1 MKRVNCLLRVSSRQQ
16 LRGDDIPV
24 QRSECRNYIDSH
36 EDWYFQKEYVEKAVS
51 GFKTALKDR
60 DILQEILADAKS
72 ESFDVLL
79 VYMSDRIGRKEDESP
94 FFVTTLNKLG
104 IEVWSVKEGQIKTQE
119 HIDKLLNYIRF
130 WQAEGESR
138 KTGARVKDAQETFV
152 RAGKFVGGYAP
163 FGYRL
168 EYSGAI
174 SNHGRA
180 LKKLV
185 VNEEQ
190 IPIIEKIYDYAVR
203 FQYGDLKIA
212 KALNEEKIPAPK
224 DIWKAGTIARILQ
237 NPVYMGYLA
246 YNRRKRNEK
255 NGRLERIPME
265 QWILSNL
272 PNPELVI
279 VPETIWWQAQKLR
292 EARRATC
299 QTGTERGTNR
309 QAGTERRATCQAGT
323 ERETNRQTGTETA
336 IPRITAAGQLTLL
349 GLVYCG
355 SCGGRLTNG
364 SKYNYWTTRAG
375 EKRKSYVGRY
385 RCLNQ
390 TIGSLQCSGK
400 PGYAAKELETIV
412 TEVVI
417 RCLCHFPAVDV
428 TEKVQEVRREKLQQ
442 QRKEQERRR
451 REKQRLQ
458 KEKQELE
465 RDREVLQ
472 KEIPAAL
479 RGESSFSSEQ
489 LALLLAQKEEQIR
502 NIEQVIEA
510 VGEENIEKVEEQIAE
525 RASGEAERQ
534 GKEEGAKLSFG
545 EFEGKVKEQETGWFL
560 GESEWSSGE
569 SMGQRKEQ
577 VVASDSE
584 KVIGTVEVQPAIAIK
599 RKEEISGKLSSEN
612 REVSS
617 AVITDWGTLFS
628 DCTRSEQKVILSR
641 LIERI
646 EVQEQEMI
654 ITLRVCPEEL
664 GKSMETH

>member
-292 EARRATC
+292 EARRP
-299 QTGTERGTNR
+299 
-309 QAGTERRATCQAGT
+309 TCQA
-323 ERETNRQTGTETA
+323 A
-336 IPRITAAGQLTLL
+336 IPRITATGQLTLL

-428 TEKVQEVRREKLQQ
+428 TEKVQEARREKLQQ
-442 QRKEQERRR
+442 QRKEQERRQ

-479 RGESSFSSEQ
+479 RGESSFSPEQ

-584 KVIGTVEVQPAIAIK
+584 KVIGTVEEQPAISIK
-599 RKEEISGKLSSEN
+599 GKEEISGKLSPEN

-628 DCTRSEQKVILSR
+628 DCTRPEQKVILSR

-664 GKSMETH
+664 EKSMETY